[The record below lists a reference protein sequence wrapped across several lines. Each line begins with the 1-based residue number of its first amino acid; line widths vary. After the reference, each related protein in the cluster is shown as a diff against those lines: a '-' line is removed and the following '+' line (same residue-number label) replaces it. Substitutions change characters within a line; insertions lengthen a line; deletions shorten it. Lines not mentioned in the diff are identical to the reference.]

1 MLVECGAGAY
11 CCYYE
16 CLLEVFLLN
25 HVGVIHRGRLLSCSV
40 DAGTESVLDAQRPKS
55 RGRDEG

>member
-1 MLVECGAGAY
+1 MLEECEVRAY
-11 CCYYE
+11 CCYDK

-25 HVGVIHRGRLLSCSV
+25 HVGVIHRGRLSCSV
-40 DAGTESVLDAQRPKS
+40 DGGAESVLDAQRPKS